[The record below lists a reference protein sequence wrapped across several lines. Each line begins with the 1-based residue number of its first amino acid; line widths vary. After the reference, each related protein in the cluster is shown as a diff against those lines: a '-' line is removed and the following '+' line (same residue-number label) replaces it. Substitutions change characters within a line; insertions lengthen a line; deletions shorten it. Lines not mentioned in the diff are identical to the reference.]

1 MELQNEGQAMVHPL
15 ARWFAGLSAPMSLRD
30 QQMVR
35 KGLTRVF
42 CVFLFLPLIAGFFFE
57 HIGMVFY
64 GVVMGC
70 VVSLVLFGPNWYQR
84 EDPDQRWCDEA
95 EVKEYYRVRQMLIDE
110 LEEEESNE
118 ELQALTK
125 NRAEGD
131 VEEKM

>member
-1 MELQNEGQAMVHPL
+1 MVCGALCPHVTSGSANGEERPDKGFL
-15 ARWFAGLSAPMSLRD
+15 CLSFLSADCR
-30 QQMVR
+30 
-35 KGLTRVF
+35 
-42 CVFLFLPLIAGFFFE
+42 FFFE

-70 VVSLVLFGPNWYQR
+70 VVSLVLFGPNWYQH

-95 EVKEYYRVRQMLIDE
+95 EVKEYYRVRQMLLDE

-125 NRAEGD
+125 NRAEGA